1 MKTTHTYTLE
11 TYDLDRWMKIL
22 SGNMHYLQGFL
33 DARADYAPRLA
44 YRIMRSDGK
53 VIEQIDAREDV
64 NIGQVAGWPTAAQ
77 YERAAE
83 KAMER
88 AKAIR
93 ENENREAGN
102 RRRLGIA

>member
-11 TYDLDRWMKIL
+11 TNHGGNWMKIF
-22 SGNMHYLQGFL
+22 SASMHYLQGFL
-33 DARADYAPRLA
+33 DARRDYAPRLA
-44 YRIMRSDGK
+44 YRILRSDGK

-64 NIGQVAGWPTAAQ
+64 SVGMIAGWPTAAQ

-83 KAMER
+83 RAMER

-93 ENENREAGN
+93 ENDARKAP
-102 RRRLGIA
+102 